1 MVLITVIHLT
11 LFIYIH
17 TCLFRIADRLLG
29 DALEGVASEVEQLCD
44 HYVEGMYTNEFIGPP

>member
-1 MVLITVIHLT
+1 MVLIGVIHVT
-11 LFIYIH
+11 VFMSFLFS
-17 TCLFRIADRLLG
+17 IADVLLG

>member
-1 MVLITVIHLT
+1 MSF
-11 LFIYIH
+11 LFS
-17 TCLFRIADRLLG
+17 IADVLLG